1 MIRTVAITA
10 GAGGVGDA
18 GAVRI
23 DGSGPALQLLEERTA
38 VVIRLLVVCS
48 VGAALLVEPGIARGR
63 AAALGAL
70 VVATLLY
77 ALVLAVSEW
86 RGRRPLPPR
95 LATSIDA
102 VLALLACGFTGGADS
117 VMVAILPLV
126 VIAGA
131 VRGGV
136 VLGRLGALA
145 VGAGFTVAALAGSDP
160 HVPVVDRGLT
170 GAWWTGYLLAAAVL
184 VGVLLR
190 VLERQYEAAAESRAR
205 ARAEHE
211 AFLEERD
218 LRSRLLAAQ
227 QARLDGARVV
237 LHEFR
242 TPVAS
247 LTALTSDL
255 AAGRLSGPARDTA
268 TALLA
273 EHAVHLRDM
282 LDGLADVAVQE
293 GSPLGRVRERPV
305 RLVELAEAVL
315 DAAGVAPG
323 CRAARVEP
331 PDAVVRCDPQRL
343 RRVLTN
349 LVENAARHSGDAP
362 VELDLRCA
370 GGRLVAEVR
379 DRGPGLPPGQEGVVT
394 AKGVALG
401 ERRGT
406 AGLGLWIVEALV
418 AAMDGELRLLP
429 REGGGLVARLDLP
442 LPTP

>member
-1 MIRTVAITA
+1 V
-10 GAGGVGDA
+10 DA
-18 GAVRI
+18 DGAVAVLP
-23 DGSGPALQLLEERTA
+23 SVEERTA

-48 VGAALLVEPGIARGR
+48 VGLALVVEPGIARGR
-63 AAALGAL
+63 AGPLAALVL
-70 VVATLLY
+70 ATLGY
-77 ALVLAVSEW
+77 ALVLAVAEW
-86 RGRRPLPPR
+86 RGRQLVPPR
-95 LATSIDA
+95 LASSVDA
-102 VLALLACGFTGGADS
+102 VLALVACALTGGADS

-131 VRGGV
+131 VRGGAV
-136 VLGRLGALA
+136 VGRLGALA
-145 VGAGFTVAALAGSDP
+145 VGAGFTVAAVTGSDP
-160 HVPVVDRGLT
+160 HVPVLDRWLA
-170 GAWWTGYLLAAAVL
+170 GAWWTGYLVAAAVL

-190 VLERQYEAAAESRAR
+190 MLERQFEDAAESRAR

-227 QARLDGARVV
+227 QARLDGVRLV

-247 LTALTSDL
+247 LTALAADL
-255 AAGRLSGPARDTA
+255 AAERLSGPAREAA
-268 TALLA
+268 TRLLA

-305 RLVELAEAVL
+305 RLAELAGAVL
-315 DAAGVAPG
+315 DAAGVAPE
-323 CRAARVEP
+323 RRVPHIEP

-349 LVENAARHSGDAP
+349 LVENAARHGDDAP
-362 VELDLRCA
+362 VELDLRHA
-370 GGRLVAEVR
+370 AGRLVAEVR
-379 DRGPGLPPGQEGVVT
+379 DRGPGLPAGQEGVVT

-429 REGGGLVARLDLP
+429 RDGGGLVARLDLP
-442 LPTP
+442 LPAA

>member
-1 MIRTVAITA
+1 MHAE
-10 GAGGVGDA
+10 
-18 GAVRI
+18 
-23 DGSGPALQLLEERTA
+23 GPAAVLRSVEERTA

-48 VGAALLVEPGIARGR
+48 VGLVLVVEPGIARGR
-63 AAALGAL
+63 AEPLGAL
-70 VVATLLY
+70 VVATFGY
-77 ALVLAVSEW
+77 ALVLALAEW
-86 RGRRPLPPR
+86 RGRRLVPPR

-102 VLALLACGFTGGADS
+102 LLALLACGLTGGADS

-136 VLGRLGALA
+136 VVGRLGALA

-160 HVPVVDRGLT
+160 HVPAADRWLA
-170 GAWWTGYLLAAAVL
+170 GAWWTGYLIAAAVL

-190 VLERQYEAAAESRAR
+190 MLERQYEDAAESRAR

-211 AFLEERD
+211 AFMEERD

-227 QARLDGARVV
+227 QARLDGVRVV

-247 LTALTSDL
+247 LTALSTDL
-255 AAGRLSGPARDTA
+255 AADRLSGPAREAA
-268 TALLA
+268 TRLLA
-273 EHAVHLRDM
+273 EHALHLRDM

-293 GSPLGRVRERPV
+293 GSPLGRVRERKV
-305 RLVELAEAVL
+305 QLTELAGAVL
-315 DAAGVAPG
+315 DAAGVAPE
-323 CRAARVEP
+323 RRVPHVEP
-331 PDAVVRCDPQRL
+331 PDAAVRCDPQRL

-362 VELDLRCA
+362 VELDLRHA
-370 GGRLVAEVR
+370 DGRLVAEVR

-418 AAMDGELRLLP
+418 AAMDGELRLLS
-429 REGGGLVARLDLP
+429 REGGGLVAHLELP
-442 LPTP
+442 VSAA

>member
-1 MIRTVAITA
+1 MDADVALRA
-10 GAGGVGDA
+10 
-18 GAVRI
+18 
-23 DGSGPALQLLEERTA
+23 LEERTA

-48 VGAALLVEPGIARGR
+48 VGVALVLEPGLARGR
-63 AAALGAL
+63 AALLGAL
-70 VVATLLY
+70 VLVTLAY
-77 ALVLAVSEW
+77 ALVLGVGEW
-86 RGRRPLPPR
+86 WGRRLVPPR
-95 LATSIDA
+95 VATSVDA
-102 VLALLACGFTGGADS
+102 ALALLACGLTGGADS

-136 VLGRLGALA
+136 VVGRLGALG

-160 HVPVVDRGLT
+160 QVSVSDRWMAGV
-170 GAWWTGYLLAAAVL
+170 WWTGYLVAAAVL

-190 VLERQYEAAAESRAR
+190 MLERQYEAAAESRAR

-227 QARLDGARVV
+227 QARLDGVRVV

-247 LTALTSDL
+247 LTALSADL
-255 AAGRLSGPARDTA
+255 AADRLSGPARETA
-268 TALLA
+268 TRLLA

-293 GSPLGRVRERPV
+293 GSPLGRVRERTV
-305 RLVELAEAVL
+305 RLAELADAVL
-315 DAAGVAPG
+315 DAAGVAPE
-323 CRAARVEP
+323 RRVADVEP
-331 PDAVVRCDPQRL
+331 PEAAVRCDPQRL

-362 VELDLRCA
+362 VELDLRHSD
-370 GGRLVAEVR
+370 GQLVVEVR

-418 AAMDGELRLLP
+418 AAMDGELRFLP
-429 REGGGLVARLDLP
+429 RDDGGLVAHLELP
-442 LPTP
+442 LPSA

>member
-1 MIRTVAITA
+1 ML
-10 GAGGVGDA
+10 
-18 GAVRI
+18 GAVHA
-23 DGSGPALQLLEERTA
+23 DGPDVVLRSIEERTA

-48 VGAALLVEPGIARGR
+48 VGLALVVEPALARGR
-63 AAALGAL
+63 AAFLGAL
-70 VVATLLY
+70 VAATLGY
-77 ALVLAVSEW
+77 ALVLAVAEW
-86 RGRRPLPPR
+86 RGRRLVPPR

-102 VLALLACGFTGGADS
+102 ALALLACGLTGGADS

-136 VLGRLGALA
+136 VVGRLGALG

-160 HVPVVDRGLT
+160 QMPVADRWMA
-170 GAWWTGYLLAAAVL
+170 GAWWTGYLVAAAVL

-190 VLERQYEAAAESRAR
+190 MLERQYEDAAESRAQ

-218 LRSRLLAAQ
+218 LRSRRLAAQ
-227 QARLDGARVV
+227 QARLDGVRVV

-247 LTALTSDL
+247 LTALSADL
-255 AAGRLSGPARDTA
+255 AADRLCGPAREAA
-268 TALLA
+268 TRLLA
-273 EHAVHLRDM
+273 EHALHLRDM

-293 GSPLGRVRERPV
+293 GSPLGRVRERTV
-305 RLVELAEAVL
+305 RLAELAGAVL
-315 DAAGVAPG
+315 DAAGVAPE
-323 CRAARVEP
+323 RRLSHVEP
-331 PDAVVRCDPQRL
+331 PDAAVRCDPQRL

-349 LVENAARHSGDAP
+349 LVENAARHSGEAP
-362 VELDLRCA
+362 VELDLRYTD
-370 GGRLVAEVR
+370 GRLVAEVR

-429 REGGGLVARLDLP
+429 REGGGLVARLELP
-442 LPTP
+442 LPPP

>member
-1 MIRTVAITA
+1 MLASVDTDSA
-10 GAGGVGDA
+10 
-18 GAVRI
+18 
-23 DGSGPALQLLEERTA
+23 PADLRSMEERTA

-48 VGAALLVEPGIARGR
+48 VGLALVMGLELAPGR
-63 AAALGAL
+63 AALLGAL
-70 VVATLLY
+70 VVATLGY
-77 ALVLAVSEW
+77 ALALLVAVW
-86 RGRRPLPPR
+86 RDRHLLPPR
-95 LATSIDA
+95 LATAIDA
-102 VLALLACGFTGGADS
+102 VLALLACGLTGGAES
-117 VMVAILPLV
+117 VLVAILPLV
-126 VIAGA
+126 VMAGA
-131 VRGGV
+131 LRGGV
-136 VLGRLGALA
+136 VVGRLAALA
-145 VGAGFTVAALAGSDP
+145 VGIGFTVAALAGSDP
-160 HVPVVDRGLT
+160 DVPLAERWLV
-170 GAWWTGYLLAAAVL
+170 GAWWTGYLVAAAVL

-190 VLERQYEAAAESRAR
+190 MLERQFEAAAESRAR

-227 QARLDGARVV
+227 QARLDGVRVV

-247 LTALTSDL
+247 LTALSSDL
-255 AAGRLSGPARDTA
+255 AAGRLSGAARDTA
-268 TALLA
+268 TRLLA
-273 EHAVHLRDM
+273 EHALHLRDM

-305 RLVELAEAVL
+305 RLVELADVVL
-315 DAAGVAPG
+315 DAAGVEPERRAPH
-323 CRAARVEP
+323 VEP

-349 LVENAARHSGDAP
+349 LVENAARHSGSAP
-362 VELDLRCA
+362 VELDLRHTD
-370 GGRLVAEVR
+370 GRLLAEIR

-418 AAMDGELRLLP
+418 AAMNGELHLLP
-429 REGGGLVARLDLP
+429 RDGGGLVAHLELP
-442 LPTP
+442 LPSA

>member
-1 MIRTVAITA
+1 VLADGPTA
-10 GAGGVGDA
+10 VL
-18 GAVRI
+18 R
-23 DGSGPALQLLEERTA
+23 SFEERTA

-48 VGAALLVEPGIARGR
+48 VGAALVIEPGSARGR
-63 AAALGAL
+63 AELLGAL
-70 VVATLLY
+70 VVATLGY
-77 ALVLAVSEW
+77 ALALAVATW
-86 RGRRPLPPR
+86 RGRQLLPPR
-95 LATSIDA
+95 LATAVDA
-102 VLALLACGFTGGADS
+102 VLALLACGLTGGADS
-117 VMVAILPLV
+117 MMVAILPLV

-136 VLGRLGALA
+136 VVGRLAALA

-160 HVPVVDRGLT
+160 HVPVAQRWLA
-170 GAWWTGYLLAAAVL
+170 GAWWTCYLVAAAVL

-190 VLERQYEAAAESRAR
+190 MLQRQFEAAAESRAQ

-227 QARLDGARVV
+227 QARLDGVRVV

-247 LTALTSDL
+247 LTALTADL
-255 AAGRLSGPARDTA
+255 AAGRLSGSARETA

-282 LDGLADVAVQE
+282 LDGLADVAVLE

-305 RLVELAEAVL
+305 RLAELADAVL
-315 DAAGVAPG
+315 DAAGVAPE
-323 CRAARVEP
+323 RRIPQIEP
-331 PDAVVRCDPQRL
+331 LDATVRCDPQRL

-349 LVENAARHSGDAP
+349 LVENAARHSGSAP
-362 VELDLRCA
+362 VEVDLRYA
-370 GGRLVAEVR
+370 AGRLVVQVR
-379 DRGPGLPPGQEGVVT
+379 DRGPGLPAGQEGVVT

-429 REGGGLVARLDLP
+429 RDGGGLIAHLDLP
-442 LPTP
+442 VPAA

>member
-1 MIRTVAITA
+1 MLA
-10 GAGGVGDA
+10 DA
-18 GAVRI
+18 
-23 DGSGPALQLLEERTA
+23 PAADLRSFEERTA

-48 VGAALLVEPGIARGR
+48 VALALVVEPGLARGR
-63 AAALGAL
+63 AGLLGAL
-70 VVATLLY
+70 VAATSGY
-77 ALVLAVSEW
+77 ALALAVAEW
-86 RGRRPLPPR
+86 RGRQLLPPR

-102 VLALLACGFTGGADS
+102 VLALVACGLTGGADS
-117 VMVAILPLV
+117 PMVAVLPLV

-136 VLGRLGALA
+136 VVGRLGALA
-145 VGAGFTVAALAGSDP
+145 VGAGFTVAAVAGSDP
-160 HVPVVDRGLT
+160 HVPVAARWLA
-170 GAWWTGYLLAAAVL
+170 GAWWTGYLVAAAVL

-190 VLERQYEAAAESRAR
+190 MLERQFEAAAESRAR

-227 QARLDGARVV
+227 QARLDGVRVV

-247 LTALTSDL
+247 LTALSADL
-255 AAGRLSGPARDTA
+255 AAGRLTGAARDTA
-268 TALLA
+268 TRLLA

-305 RLVELAEAVL
+305 HLAELAGAVL
-315 DAAGVAPG
+315 DAAGVAPQR
-323 CRAARVEP
+323 RAPRVAP

-362 VELDLRCA
+362 VELDLRHA
-370 GGRLVAEVR
+370 DGRLVAEVR

-418 AAMDGELRLLP
+418 AAMDGELRFLP
-429 REGGGLVARLDLP
+429 RDGGGLVARLELP
-442 LPTP
+442 MP

>member
-1 MIRTVAITA
+1 VVHTDSPR
-10 GAGGVGDA
+10 
-18 GAVRI
+18 
-23 DGSGPALQLLEERTA
+23 SALQVLEERTA

-63 AAALGAL
+63 AAVLGAL
-70 VVATLLY
+70 VAATLLY
-77 ALVLAVSEW
+77 ALVLAAAEW
-86 RGRRPLPPR
+86 RGRHPVPPR

-136 VLGRLGALA
+136 VLGRLGALG
-145 VGAGFTVAALAGSDP
+145 VGAGFTVAALVGSDP
-160 HVPVVDRGLT
+160 HVSVLDRWLA
-170 GAWWTGYLLAAAVL
+170 GAWWTGYLVAAAVL

-190 VLERQYEAAAESRAR
+190 MLERQFEAAAESRAR

-227 QARLDGARVV
+227 QARLDGVRVV

-247 LTALTSDL
+247 LTALTTDL
-255 AAGRLSGPARDTA
+255 AAGRLAGASRDAA

-305 RLVELAEAVL
+305 RLGELAVAVL
-315 DAAGVAPG
+315 DAAGVAPQ
-323 CRAARVEP
+323 RRVSHIEP
-331 PDAVVRCDPQRL
+331 PDAAVRCDPQRL

-349 LVENAARHSGDAP
+349 LVENAARHSGSAP
-362 VELDLRCA
+362 VELDLRHVD
-370 GGRLVAEVR
+370 GRLVAEVR

-418 AAMDGELRLLP
+418 AAMDGELRLVP
-429 REGGGLVARLDLP
+429 REGGGLVAHLELP
-442 LPTP
+442 VPAEGSGKPHS

>member
-1 MIRTVAITA
+1 MHT
-10 GAGGVGDA
+10 
-18 GAVRI
+18 
-23 DGSGPALQLLEERTA
+23 DGPTGPLRSVEERTA
-38 VVIRLLVVCS
+38 VVIRLLAVGS
-48 VGAALLVEPGIARGR
+48 VGLALAVDPGLARGR
-63 AAALGAL
+63 ASLLGAL
-70 VVATLLY
+70 VLATLGY
-77 ALVLAVSEW
+77 ALVLAVAQW
-86 RGRRPLPPR
+86 RGRRLAPPR

-102 VLALLACGFTGGADS
+102 VLAVVGCGLTGGADS
-117 VMVAILPLV
+117 VLVAILPLV

-131 VRGGV
+131 LRGGV
-136 VLGRLGALA
+136 VVGRLGALA

-160 HVPVVDRGLT
+160 DVPVSDRWWT
-170 GAWWTGYLLAAAVL
+170 GVWWTGYLVAAAVL

-190 VLERQYEAAAESRAR
+190 MLEHQYEAAAESRAQ

-218 LRSRLLAAQ
+218 LRARLLAAQ
-227 QARLDGARVV
+227 QARMDGVRVV

-247 LTALTSDL
+247 LTALSADL
-255 AAGRLSGPARDTA
+255 AAGRLSGSARETA
-268 TALLA
+268 TRLLA

-293 GSPLGRVRERPV
+293 GSPLGRVRERTV
-305 RLVELAEAVL
+305 RLAELATAVL
-315 DAAGVAPG
+315 DAAAVAPQ
-323 CRAARVEP
+323 RRVARVEP
-331 PDAVVRCDPQRL
+331 PDAAVRCDPQRL

-362 VELDLRCA
+362 VELDLHHA
-370 GGRLVAEVR
+370 DGRLVAEVR

-406 AGLGLWIVEALV
+406 AGLGLWIVEAIV

-429 REGGGLVARLDLP
+429 RDGGGLVAHLELP
-442 LPTP
+442 LPAA

>member
-1 MIRTVAITA
+1 VLP
-10 GAGGVGDA
+10 D
-18 GAVRI
+18 
-23 DGSGPALQLLEERTA
+23 GPAAVLRSFEERTA
-38 VVIRLLVVCS
+38 VVMRLLVVCS
-48 VGAALLVEPGIARGR
+48 VGLALVVEPGLARGR
-63 AAALGAL
+63 HGLLGAL
-70 VVATLLY
+70 VAATLVY
-77 ALVLAVSEW
+77 ALVLAAAEL

-95 LATSIDA
+95 PATAIDA
-102 VLALLACGFTGGADS
+102 VLALVACGFTGGADS
-117 VMVAILPLV
+117 VLVAILPLV

-136 VLGRLGALA
+136 VLGRLWALA
-145 VGAGFTVAALAGSDP
+145 VGAAFTAAAVLGSDA
-160 HVPVVDRGLT
+160 HVPVRDRLLT

-184 VGVLLR
+184 VGVLVR
-190 VLERQYEAAAESRAR
+190 MLERQFEAAAESRAR

-218 LRSRLLAAQ
+218 LRARLLAAQ
-227 QARLDGARVV
+227 QARMDGVRVV

-247 LTALTSDL
+247 LTALSADL
-255 AAGRLSGPARDTA
+255 AAGRLAGPARDTA
-268 TALLA
+268 TRLLA

-282 LDGLADVAVQE
+282 LDGLADVAVQD

-305 RLVELAEAVL
+305 RLAELAGAVL
-315 DAAGVAPG
+315 DAAGVAPER
-323 CRAARVEP
+323 RAPRVEP
-331 PDAVVRCDPQRL
+331 ADAAVQCDPQRL

-362 VELDLRCA
+362 VELDLRHA

-406 AGLGLWIVEALV
+406 AGLGLWIVQALV

-429 REGGGLVARLDLP
+429 RHGGGLVAHLELP
-442 LPTP
+442 VPAAAGA